1 MRPDFPLPD
10 VTWEPTAEY
19 WAGAARGELR
29 LPRCTSC
36 ERFRWYPED
45 VCRHCG
51 EQAPVAW
58 TTASGRGVLF
68 SWVVVTHA
76 FLKPFASKVP
86 FVSALVAIDEDPEV
100 RLPTQIVDC
109 DPDALSFDMPVMVTF
124 RPLSFEGVDGTVM
137 APLFAP
143 ATTSLPGVSR
153 PSGAG

>member
-29 LPRCTSC
+29 LPACTAC
-36 ERFRWYPED
+36 GRFRWYPEE

-51 EQAPVAW
+51 ERVPVSW
-58 TTASGRGVLF
+58 TTVSGQGTLF

-76 FLKPFASKVP
+76 FLRPFAPKVP
-86 FVSALVAIDEDPEV
+86 FVSALVAVDEDPAV

-109 DPDALSFDMPVMVTF
+109 EPEGLAFEMPVMVTF
-124 RPLSFEGVDGTVM
+124 RPLTFEGVTGAVM

-143 ATTSLPGVSR
+143 ARVSSA
-153 PSGAG
+153 SGAG